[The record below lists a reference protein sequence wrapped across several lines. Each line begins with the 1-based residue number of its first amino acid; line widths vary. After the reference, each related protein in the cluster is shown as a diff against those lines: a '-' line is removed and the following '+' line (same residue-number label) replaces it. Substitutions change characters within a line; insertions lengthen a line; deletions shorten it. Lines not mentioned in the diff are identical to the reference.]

1 MKTNNIITESSI
13 VREIEEAI
21 QDNHHIFTSMGVVNG
36 LAGVSLFYYYLGD
49 TDLSISFL
57 EKAIEGL
64 NDSYEGPNIVEDIIS
79 IGKLLTFYVD
89 NGLLQQEDI
98 EMYFESYD
106 PILEELFVDS
116 LKEDNL
122 SPVTGI
128 LKYVNYF
135 VQRTKY
141 GKKDYTLFFSDV
153 VDKIEKL
160 AQTDAE
166 TGGIYWISNVDRQ
179 GKKLIELGVKHG
191 VMGIVDSLIN
201 LHQINFQK
209 ERVQKLIEKALLY
222 TTAHQFENKKV
233 IFPFCTDDVSEA
245 KSFSFGLM
253 YGDLG
258 IAYVLHRAADVFGWK
273 EYAALALKT
282 LTRASEIRDDKKE
295 IIKDANLFY
304 GSLGVASFFKLM
316 KEKTQSNFLEEAI
329 QYWYTKTEDY
339 KIQESQW
346 AGFDTTFNK
355 FDVNAQLSFSHGIVG
370 IGTALLHFEKNL
382 DFGFLSFID
391 YEK

>member
-13 VREIEEAI
+13 VREIEESI
-21 QDNHHIFTSMGVVNG
+21 QDNHSIFTSMGVVNG

-49 TDLSISFL
+49 ADLSISFL

-179 GKKLIELGVKHG
+179 GRKLIELGVKHG

-201 LHQINFQK
+201 LYQINFQK

-233 IFPFCTDDVSEA
+233 IFPFCTDDVPEA

-258 IAYVLHRAADVFGWK
+258 IAYVLHRAADVFDWNK
-273 EYAALALKT
+273 YEELALKT

-339 KIQESQW
+339 KIPESQW
-346 AGFDTTFNK
+346 AGFD
-355 FDVNAQLSFSHGIVG
+355 
-370 IGTALLHFEKNL
+370 
-382 DFGFLSFID
+382 
-391 YEK
+391 